1 MEIIIY
7 EDAVGDDA
15 ELDMLIAKRQGY
27 VSVQKHR
34 KYSVADNGYTLEVRI
49 WAKPAL

>member
-1 MEIIIY
+1 MNEVCDGINFSISDVYYMEIIIY

-27 VSVQKHR
+27 VSV
-34 KYSVADNGYTLEVRI
+34 
-49 WAKPAL
+49 